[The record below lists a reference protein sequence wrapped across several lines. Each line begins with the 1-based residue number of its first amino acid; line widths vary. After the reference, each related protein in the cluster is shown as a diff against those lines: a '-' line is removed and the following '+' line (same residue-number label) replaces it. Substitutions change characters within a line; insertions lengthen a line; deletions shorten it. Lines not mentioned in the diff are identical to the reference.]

1 MFFGKKKAER
11 EKPEHELPP
20 SEEDVSVREEGE
32 APANV
37 FSEGGKNYRT
47 MGRWDTALVLI
58 TNQVGLGIL
67 SLPSQVQTLGIVPGI
82 IAIVGLGLLST
93 YTAYELLQFYRKYPH
108 VVNIV
113 DMARVVGGK
122 PFEIVVAIGLMI
134 KLCLTCASATVTLS
148 VAFNTMSGHAMCTVG
163 WVGVSAALCW
173 ILCLP
178 RKFKFVAH
186 VGIPSTISIF
196 AAVLIVI
203 ISLGIADPKGAPV
216 GGFDKEINIVG
227 NPTFKEGL
235 SACLQICYAYAGE
248 LDESRYAK
256 EISLTTLY
264 R

>member
-1 MFFGKKKAER
+1 MFFGKKAER

-20 SEEDVSVREEGE
+20 SEEDVSVREETTE
-32 APANV
+32 APANI

-67 SLPSQVQTLGIVPGI
+67 SLPAQLQTLGIVPGV
-82 IAIVGLGLLST
+82 IAIIGIGLLST

-113 DMARVVGGK
+113 DMARVVGGR
-122 PFEIVVAIGLMI
+122 PFEVVVAIGLMI

-163 WVGVSAALCW
+163 WVGISALLCW
-173 ILCLP
+173 LLCLP

-186 VGIPSTISIF
+186 VGIPSTVSIF

-203 ISLGIADPKGAPV
+203 ISLGIADPKGAPPGV
-216 GGFDKEINIVG
+216 FDKEINVVAH
-227 NPTFKEGL
+227 PTFKEGL
-235 SACLQICYAYAGE
+235 SSCLQICYAYAGKLRKFQFE
-248 LDESRYAK
+248 G
-256 EISLTTLY
+256 TTH
-264 R
+264 